1 MIFYSFVYKIPSVF
15 KNETEGIFDL
25 TGKLI
30 QVIQNQNTLTV
41 QHLTPG
47 NYIVKIDYLNATSET
62 LKLIKNSYSSRAQMN
77 GKTTNF

>member
-1 MIFYSFVYKIPSVF
+1 MF

-47 NYIVKIDYLNATSET
+47 NYIVKIDYLDATSET
-62 LKLIKNSYSSRAQMN
+62 LKLIK
-77 GKTTNF
+77 K

>member
-1 MIFYSFVYKIPSVF
+1 MF

-47 NYIVKIDYLNATSET
+47 NYIVKNH
-62 LKLIKNSYSSRAQMN
+62 KRAFVIN
-77 GKTTNF
+77 KIIAC